1 MLSLNTSFNNYC
13 GDDCY
18 NYLGDFEMKE
28 FTIIEY
34 STGDFGDSGS
44 RIGTIKANS
53 PEEAKIKFQKENN
66 IKDPE
71 IGFYGFSEKVLIPE
85 LVKEAKTAIAKQEKI
100 KEAWG
105 ECWNKLPKEA
115 QEKAL
120 KNNGFV
126 SQYFEDLLTIDK
138 RERKLFEIRPKS
150 LQGIETNNGWIKIE
164 SENDLPKKGSNCH
177 FILKNGFSGIF
188 VDLDDS
194 EYLTLRNRGTHY
206 QPIEKPKPP
215 IY

>member
-1 MLSLNTSFNNYC
+1 MT
-13 GDDCY
+13 
-18 NYLGDFEMKE
+18 KE
-28 FTIIEY
+28 
-34 STGDFGDSGS
+34 
-44 RIGTIKANS
+44 
-53 PEEAKIKFQKENN
+53 
-66 IKDPE
+66 E
-71 IGFYGFSEKVLIPE
+71 I
-85 LVKEAKTAIAKQEKI
+85 I

-150 LQGIETNNGWIKIE
+150 LQGIENNNGWIKIV
-164 SENDLPKKGSNCH
+164 SEKDLPKTEMQDC
-177 FILKNGFSGIF
+177 FIMDKKLGVIVGRFTLSEKNI
-188 VDLDDS
+188 LL
-194 EYLTLRNRGTHY
+194 ENATHY

>member
-1 MLSLNTSFNNYC
+1 MT
-13 GDDCY
+13 
-18 NYLGDFEMKE
+18 KE
-28 FTIIEY
+28 LKRFHVIEY
-34 STGDFGDSGS
+34 CTGDFGD
-44 RIGTIKANS
+44 IGNHIGEIEAVSSETAKA
-53 PEEAKIKFQKENN
+53 KFQLENN
-66 IKDPE
+66 IKDSE
-71 IGFYGFSEKVLIPE
+71 IGFYGFSEITPKKE
-85 LVKEAKTAIAKQEKI
+85 LVKEAKVFLSKEEII

-115 QEKAL
+115 KEKAL

-150 LQGIETNNGWIKIE
+150 LQGIENNNGWIKIE
-164 SENDLPKKGSNCH
+164 EGLPKEQGVYHINYSDGVISSRYFHPKHNDW
-177 FILKNGFSGIF
+177 KDYPNA
-188 VDLDDS
+188 
-194 EYLTLRNRGTHY
+194 THY